1 MEETEYVIKT
11 IKFGI
16 LSPEHIKKMSVVTIT
31 VPDTYDEEWVP
42 IPFGLMDRRLGT
54 LEPLQR
60 CETCGER
67 MEQCP
72 GHFGRIELARPVIHI
87 GFIKYI
93 TMILQTTCSECGRIL
108 LDDNSIRRYKDY
120 YLRFKNKKLHYFATL
135 INNIVVKKASQ
146 ASKCPHCKATKL
158 KIKFERPFSIIEE
171 MNGESKILTPY
182 EVHDRLKKIPD
193 EDVELLGFDPVYARP
208 EWAVLFTLPVPP
220 ISIRPSITLETG
232 ERSEDDLTHKLGDI
246 VRTNEKLKQSIES
259 GSPQLII
266 DEHWNLL
273 QFHVATYFDNEIA
286 GLSQSVHRS
295 GRPLKTFAQRL
306 KGKEGRFRSNLSGKR
321 VDFSARTV
329 ISPDPFISINEVG
342 VPYDVA
348 MRLTVPEKVT
358 QWNIDRL
365 KEAVRKGPNEL
376 GGANYVIRPD
386 GRQIDL
392 RFVKDRN
399 VLADQLE
406 PGYIVERHLMD
417 GDLVIF
423 NRQPSLHRISIMSH
437 QVKCLPGKTL
447 RINPMVCPPYN
458 ADFDGDE
465 MNLFVPQDSEARS
478 EMETIMKVEKQMLT
492 PRYGGMIIG
501 ALHDYITSAYI
512 LTKKDTKLSRFI
524 ASYILGLA
532 GYREPIELSN
542 EIKGREIFSKLL
554 PNIDFEGKPLAVF
567 NEEDKKLVIKAG
579 RILSGV
585 IDHNAIGDQKAHT
598 LLHKIYLTFG
608 PEFTKD
614 FIDKLG
620 KLLIGYLDHYGFSIG
635 LDEEDLP
642 DEAYANINEA
652 IRKHLKK
659 VDEYIEMYRKGL
671 LEREPGATVE
681 ETLEQKIMDEL
692 NLARDEAGKIAEKYF
707 NQDNSILITA
717 KTGAR
722 GKMLNL
728 FHMAACIGQQSL
740 RGKRIT
746 RGYENRT
753 LPHFKKGDISPYAR
767 GFIKSNYKKGL
778 SPLEFFFHAISG
790 REGLVDTAVRT
801 SQSGYMQRRLIN
813 ALLDVYVEY
822 DGTVRD
828 AEGNIIQFLYGEDGI
843 DPTYSFGQEPV
854 DLDSIIKEELE
865 K

>member
-1 MEETEYVIKT
+1 MEETEYVIKE

-16 LSPEHIKKMSVVTIT
+16 LSPEHIKKLSVVTIT

-42 IPFGLMDRRLGT
+42 ISFGLMDRRLGT

-72 GHFGRIELARPVIHI
+72 GHFGKIDLARPVIHI
-87 GFIKYI
+87 GFIKFI
-93 TMILQTTCSECGRIL
+93 TLMLQATCSECGRIL
-108 LDDNSIRRYKDY
+108 LDQNWINKYRSY
-120 YLRFKNKKLHYFATL
+120 YEKFKAKKLHHFANL
-135 INNIVVKKASQ
+135 ISNMAIKRASQ
-146 ASKCPHCKATKL
+146 ATKCPHCKADKY

-171 MNGESKILTPY
+171 INGESKILTPY
-182 EVHDRLKKIPD
+182 EIHDRLKKIPN
-193 EDVELLGFDPVYARP
+193 EDVELMGFDPIYARP
-208 EWAVLFTLPVPP
+208 EWAILFNLPVPP

-342 VPYDVA
+342 VPYEIA
-348 MRLTVPEKVT
+348 MRLTIPEKVT
-358 QWNIDRL
+358 QWNIDLL

-399 VLADQLE
+399 VLADQLA
-406 PGYIVERHLMD
+406 PGYIVERHLKD

-423 NRQPSLHRISIMSH
+423 NRQPSLHRISIMAH
-437 QVKCLPGKTL
+437 QVKCLPGRTL

-478 EMETIMKVEKQMLT
+478 EMEVIMKVEKQMLT

-501 ALHDYITSAYI
+501 AL
-512 LTKKDTKLSRFI
+512 
-524 ASYILGLA
+524 
-532 GYREPIELSN
+532 
-542 EIKGREIFSKLL
+542 
-554 PNIDFEGKPLAVF
+554 
-567 NEEDKKLVIKAG
+567 
-579 RILSGV
+579 
-585 IDHNAIGDQKAHT
+585 
-598 LLHKIYLTFG
+598 
-608 PEFTKD
+608 
-614 FIDKLG
+614 
-620 KLLIGYLDHYGFSIG
+620 
-635 LDEEDLP
+635 
-642 DEAYANINEA
+642 
-652 IRKHLKK
+652 
-659 VDEYIEMYRKGL
+659 
-671 LEREPGATVE
+671 
-681 ETLEQKIMDEL
+681 
-692 NLARDEAGKIAEKYF
+692 
-707 NQDNSILITA
+707 
-717 KTGAR
+717 
-722 GKMLNL
+722 
-728 FHMAACIGQQSL
+728 
-740 RGKRIT
+740 
-746 RGYENRT
+746 
-753 LPHFKKGDISPYAR
+753 
-767 GFIKSNYKKGL
+767 
-778 SPLEFFFHAISG
+778 
-790 REGLVDTAVRT
+790 
-801 SQSGYMQRRLIN
+801 
-813 ALLDVYVEY
+813 
-822 DGTVRD
+822 
-828 AEGNIIQFLYGEDGI
+828 
-843 DPTYSFGQEPV
+843 
-854 DLDSIIKEELE
+854 
-865 K
+865 

>member
-1 MEETEYVIKT
+1 MEETEYVIKE

-16 LSPEHIKKMSVVTIT
+16 LSPEHIKKLSVVTIT

-42 IPFGLMDRRLGT
+42 ISFGLMDRRLGT

-67 MEQCP
+67 MEQCL
-72 GHFGRIELARPVIHI
+72 GHFGKIDLARPVIHI
-87 GFIKYI
+87 GFIKFI
-93 TMILQTTCSECGRIL
+93 TLMLQATCSECGRIL
-108 LDDNSIRRYKDY
+108 LDQNWINKYRSY
-120 YLRFKNKKLHYFATL
+120 YEKFKAKKLHHFANL
-135 INNIVVKKASQ
+135 ISNMAIKRASQ
-146 ASKCPHCKATKL
+146 ATKCPHCKADKY
-158 KIKFERPFSIIEE
+158 KIKFERPFSIVEE
-171 MNGESKILTPY
+171 INGESKILTPY
-182 EVHDRLKKIPD
+182 EIHDRLKKIPN
-193 EDVELLGFDPVYARP
+193 EDVELMGFDPIYARP
-208 EWAVLFTLPVPP
+208 EWAILFNLPVPP

-342 VPYDVA
+342 VPYEIA
-348 MRLTVPEKVT
+348 MRLTIPEKVT
-358 QWNIDRL
+358 QWNIDLL

-399 VLADQLE
+399 VLADQLA
-406 PGYIVERHLMD
+406 PGYIVERHLKD

-423 NRQPSLHRISIMSH
+423 NRQPSLHRISIMAH
-437 QVKCLPGKTL
+437 QVKCLPGRTL

-478 EMETIMKVEKQMLT
+478 EMEVIMKVEKQMLT

-501 ALHDYITSAYI
+501 ALHDYITAAFL
-512 LTKKDTKLSRFI
+512 LTKKDTRLSRFL
-524 ASYILGLA
+524 SSFILGYA
-532 GYREPIELSN
+532 DYNGPIEKSENIL
-542 EIKGREIFSKLL
+542 GREIFSKIL
-554 PNIDFEGKPLAVF
+554 PKINYEGKPLAVF
-567 NEEDKKLVIKAG
+567 EEEDKKLVIKDG
-579 RILSGV
+579 KLISGV
-585 IDHNAIGDQKAHT
+585 IDHNAIGDQKSHT
-598 LLHKIYLTFG
+598 LLHKIYLTLG
-608 PEFTKD
+608 PEFTRE
-614 FIDKLG
+614 FIDRLG
-620 KLLIGYLDHYGFSIG
+620 KLLIAYLDHYGFTIG

-642 DEAYANINEA
+642 EEVYEEIDQIIKN
-652 IRKHLKK
+652 HLKK
-659 VDEYIEMYRKGL
+659 VDEYIEMYNKGL

-692 NLARDEAGKIAEKYF
+692 NIARDEAGKIAEKYF
-707 NQDNSILITA
+707 SQNNSILITS

-728 FHMAACIGQQSL
+728 FHMAVCIGQQSL
-740 RGKRIT
+740 RGKRIN
-746 RGYENRT
+746 RGYEART
-753 LPHFKKGDISPYAR
+753 LAHFKKGDISPFAR

-778 SPLEFFFHAISG
+778 SPIEFFFHAVSG

-813 ALLDVYVEY
+813 ALLDIHVEY

-828 AEGNIIQFLYGEDGI
+828 SEGNIIQFLYGEDGI
-843 DPTYSFGQEPV
+843 DPTYSYGQEPI

>member
-1 MEETEYVIKT
+1 MEETEYVIKE

-16 LSPEHIKKMSVVTIT
+16 LSPEHIKKLSVVTIT

-42 IPFGLMDRRLGT
+42 ISFGLMDRRLGT

-72 GHFGRIELARPVIHI
+72 GHFGKIDLARPVIHI
-87 GFIKYI
+87 GFIKFI
-93 TMILQTTCSECGRIL
+93 TLMLQATCSECGRIL
-108 LDDNSIRRYKDY
+108 LDQNWINKYRSY
-120 YLRFKNKKLHYFATL
+120 YEKFKAKKLHHFANL
-135 INNIVVKKASQ
+135 ISNMAIKRASQ
-146 ASKCPHCKATKL
+146 ATKCPHCKADKY

-171 MNGESKILTPY
+171 INGESKILTPY
-182 EVHDRLKKIPD
+182 EIHDRLKKIPN
-193 EDVELLGFDPVYARP
+193 EDVELMGFDPIYARP
-208 EWAVLFTLPVPP
+208 EWAILFNLPVPP

-342 VPYDVA
+342 VPYEIA
-348 MRLTVPEKVT
+348 MRLTIPEKVT
-358 QWNIDRL
+358 QWNIDLL

-399 VLADQLE
+399 VLADQLA
-406 PGYIVERHLMD
+406 PGYIVERHLKD

-423 NRQPSLHRISIMSH
+423 NRQPSLHRISIMAH
-437 QVKCLPGKTL
+437 QVKCLPGRTL

-478 EMETIMKVEKQMLT
+478 EMEVIMKVEKQMLT

-501 ALHDYITSAYI
+501 ALHDYITAAFL
-512 LTKKDTKLSRFI
+512 LTKKDTRLSRFI
-524 ASYILGLA
+524 SSFILGYA
-532 GYREPIELSN
+532 DYNGPIEKSENIL
-542 EIKGREIFSKLL
+542 GREIFSKIL
-554 PNIDFEGKPLAVF
+554 PKINYEGKPLAVF
-567 NEEDKKLVIKAG
+567 EEEDKKLVIKDG
-579 RILSGV
+579 KLISGV
-585 IDHNAIGDQKAHT
+585 IDHNAIGDQKSHT
-598 LLHKIYLTFG
+598 LLHRIYLTLG
-608 PEFTKD
+608 PEFTRE
-614 FIDKLG
+614 FIDRLG
-620 KLLIGYLDHYGFSIG
+620 KLLIAYLDHYGFTIG

-642 DEAYANINEA
+642 EEVYEEIDQIIKN
-652 IRKHLKK
+652 HLKK
-659 VDEYIEMYRKGL
+659 VDEYIEMYNKGL

-692 NLARDEAGKIAEKYF
+692 NIARDEAGKIAEKYF
-707 NQDNSILITA
+707 SQNNSILITS

-728 FHMAACIGQQSL
+728 FHMAVCIGQQSL
-740 RGKRIT
+740 RGKRIN
-746 RGYENRT
+746 RGYEART
-753 LPHFKKGDISPYAR
+753 LAHFKKGDISPFAR

-778 SPLEFFFHAISG
+778 SPIEFFFHAVSG

-813 ALLDVYVEY
+813 ALLDIHVEY

-828 AEGNIIQFLYGEDGI
+828 SEGNIIQFLYGEDGI
-843 DPTYSFGQEPV
+843 DPTYSYGQEPI

>member
-1 MEETEYVIKT
+1 MEETEYVIKE

-16 LSPEHIKKMSVVTIT
+16 LSPEHIKKLSVVTIT

-42 IPFGLMDRRLGT
+42 ISFGLMDRRLGT

-72 GHFGRIELARPVIHI
+72 GHFGKIDLARPVIHI
-87 GFIKYI
+87 GFIKFI
-93 TMILQTTCSECGRIL
+93 TLMLQATCSECGRIL
-108 LDDNSIRRYKDY
+108 LDQNWINKYRSY
-120 YLRFKNKKLHYFATL
+120 YEKFKAKKLHHFANL
-135 INNIVVKKASQ
+135 ISNMAIKRASQ
-146 ASKCPHCKATKL
+146 ATKCPHCKADKY
-158 KIKFERPFSIIEE
+158 KIKFERPFSIVEE
-171 MNGESKILTPY
+171 INGESKILTPY
-182 EVHDRLKKIPD
+182 EIHDRLKKIPN
-193 EDVELLGFDPVYARP
+193 EDVELMGFDPIYARP
-208 EWAVLFTLPVPP
+208 EWAILFNLPVPP

-342 VPYDVA
+342 VPYEIA
-348 MRLTVPEKVT
+348 MRLTIPEKVT
-358 QWNIDRL
+358 QWNIDLL

-399 VLADQLE
+399 VLADQLA
-406 PGYIVERHLMD
+406 PGYIVERHLKD

-423 NRQPSLHRISIMSH
+423 NRQPSLHRISIMAH
-437 QVKCLPGKTL
+437 QVKCLPGRTL

-478 EMETIMKVEKQMLT
+478 EMEVIMKVEKQMLT

-501 ALHDYITSAYI
+501 ALHDYITAAFL
-512 LTKKDTKLSRFI
+512 LTKKDTRLSRFL
-524 ASYILGLA
+524 SSFILGYA
-532 GYREPIELSN
+532 DYNGPIEKSENIL
-542 EIKGREIFSKLL
+542 GREIFSKIL
-554 PNIDFEGKPLAVF
+554 PKINYEGKPLAVF
-567 NEEDKKLVIKAG
+567 EEEDKKLVIKDG
-579 RILSGV
+579 KLISGV
-585 IDHNAIGDQKAHT
+585 IDHNAIGDQKSHT
-598 LLHKIYLTFG
+598 LLHKIYLTLG
-608 PEFTKD
+608 PEFTRE
-614 FIDKLG
+614 FIDRLG
-620 KLLIGYLDHYGFSIG
+620 KLLIAYLDHYGFTIG

-642 DEAYANINEA
+642 EEVYEEIDQIIKN
-652 IRKHLKK
+652 HLKK
-659 VDEYIEMYRKGL
+659 VDEYIEMYNKGL

-692 NLARDEAGKIAEKYF
+692 NIARDEAGKIAEKYF
-707 NQDNSILITA
+707 SQNNSILITS

-728 FHMAACIGQQSL
+728 FHMAVCIGQQSL
-740 RGKRIT
+740 RGKRIN
-746 RGYENRT
+746 RGYEART
-753 LPHFKKGDISPYAR
+753 LAHFKKGDISPFAR

-778 SPLEFFFHAISG
+778 SPIEFFFHAVSG

-813 ALLDVYVEY
+813 ALLDIHVEY

-828 AEGNIIQFLYGEDGI
+828 SEGNIIQFLYGEDGI
-843 DPTYSFGQEPV
+843 DPTYSYGQEPI

>member
-1 MEETEYVIKT
+1 MEETEYVIKE

-16 LSPEHIKKMSVVTIT
+16 LSPEHIKKLSVVTIT

-42 IPFGLMDRRLGT
+42 ISFGLMDRRLGT

-72 GHFGRIELARPVIHI
+72 GHFGKIDLARPVIHI
-87 GFIKYI
+87 GFIKFI
-93 TMILQTTCSECGRIL
+93 TLMLQATCSECGRIL
-108 LDDNSIRRYKDY
+108 LDQNWINKYRSY
-120 YLRFKNKKLHYFATL
+120 YEKFKAKKLHHFANL
-135 INNIVVKKASQ
+135 ISNMAIKRASQ
-146 ASKCPHCKATKL
+146 ATKCPHCKADKY

-171 MNGESKILTPY
+171 INGESKILTPY
-182 EVHDRLKKIPD
+182 EIHDRLKKIPN
-193 EDVELLGFDPVYARP
+193 EDVELMGFDPIYARP
-208 EWAVLFTLPVPP
+208 EWAILFNLPVPP

-342 VPYDVA
+342 VPYEIA
-348 MRLTVPEKVT
+348 MRLTIPEKVT
-358 QWNIDRL
+358 QWNIDLL

-399 VLADQLE
+399 VLADQLA
-406 PGYIVERHLMD
+406 PGYIVERHLKD

-423 NRQPSLHRISIMSH
+423 NRQPSLHRISIMAH
-437 QVKCLPGKTL
+437 QVKCLPGRTL

-458 ADFDGDE
+458 ADFDVDE

-478 EMETIMKVEKQMLT
+478 EMEVIMKVEKQMLT

-501 ALHDYITSAYI
+501 ALHDYITAAFL
-512 LTKKDTKLSRFI
+512 LTKKDTRLSRFI
-524 ASYILGLA
+524 SSFILGYA
-532 GYREPIELSN
+532 DYNGPIEKSENIL
-542 EIKGREIFSKLL
+542 GREIFSKIL
-554 PNIDFEGKPLAVF
+554 PKINYEGKPLAVF
-567 NEEDKKLVIKAG
+567 EEEDKKLVIKDG
-579 RILSGV
+579 KLISGV
-585 IDHNAIGDQKAHT
+585 IDHNAIGDQKSHT
-598 LLHKIYLTFG
+598 LLHRIYLTLG
-608 PEFTKD
+608 PEFTRE
-614 FIDKLG
+614 FIDRLG
-620 KLLIGYLDHYGFSIG
+620 KLLIAYLDHYGFTIG

-642 DEAYANINEA
+642 EEVYEEIDQIIKN
-652 IRKHLKK
+652 HLKK
-659 VDEYIEMYRKGL
+659 VDEYIEMYNKGL

-692 NLARDEAGKIAEKYF
+692 NIARDEAGKIAEKYF
-707 NQDNSILITA
+707 SQNNSILITS

-728 FHMAACIGQQSL
+728 FHMAVCIGQQSL
-740 RGKRIT
+740 RGKRIN
-746 RGYENRT
+746 RGYEART
-753 LPHFKKGDISPYAR
+753 LAHFKKGDISPFAR

-778 SPLEFFFHAISG
+778 SPIEFFFHAVSG

-813 ALLDVYVEY
+813 ALLDIHVEY

-828 AEGNIIQFLYGEDGI
+828 SEGNIIQFLYGEDGI
-843 DPTYSFGQEPV
+843 DPTYSYGQEPI

>member
-1 MEETEYVIKT
+1 MEETEYVIKG

-16 LSPEHIKKMSVVTIT
+16 LSPEHIKRLSVVTIT

-42 IPFGLMDRRLGT
+42 ISFGLMDRRLGT

-72 GHFGRIELARPVIHI
+72 GHFGRIDLARPVIHI

-93 TMILQTTCSECGRIL
+93 YSILQATCSECGRIL
-108 LDDNSIRRYKDY
+108 LDENSIKKYRHY
-120 YLRFKNKKLHYFATL
+120 YERFKTRKLNYFANL
-135 INNIVVKKASQ
+135 ISNLVLKKTTQ
-146 ASKCPHCKATKL
+146 ASKCPYCGADKF

-171 MNGESKILTPY
+171 KNGESKILTPY
-182 EVHDRLKKIPD
+182 EIYDRLKKVPD
-193 EDVELLGFDPVYARP
+193 SDVELLGFDPVNARP
-208 EWAVLFTLPVPP
+208 EWAILFNLPVPP

-329 ISPDPFISINEVG
+329 ISPDPMISINEVG
-342 VPYDVA
+342 VPYEIA
-348 MRLTVPEKVT
+348 MRLTIPEKVT
-358 QWNIDRL
+358 QWNIDLL
-365 KEAVRKGPNEL
+365 KEAIRKGPNEL

-399 VLADQLE
+399 ALADQLA
-406 PGYIVERHLMD
+406 PGYVVERHLMD

-423 NRQPSLHRISIMSH
+423 NRQPSLHRISIMAH

-478 EMETIMKVEKQMLT
+478 EMEVIMKVEKQMLT

-501 ALHDYITSAYI
+501 ALHDYVTSAFL
-512 LTKKDTKLSRFI
+512 LTRKTTKISRFL
-524 ASYILGLA
+524 ASYILGYA
-532 GYREPIELSN
+532 DYKGPIEKTDMI
-542 EIKGREIFSKLL
+542 EGRKIFSKLL
-554 PNIDFEGKPLAVF
+554 PKINFEGKPLAVF
-567 NEEDKKLVIKAG
+567 HEEDKKLVIKDG
-579 RILSGV
+579 NLISGV

-598 LLHKIYLTFG
+598 LLHKIYLNYG
-608 PEFTKD
+608 PEFTRK
-614 FIDKLG
+614 FIDCLG
-620 KLLIGYLDHYGFSIG
+620 KLLIAYLDHYGFTIG

-642 DEAYANINEA
+642 EEVYNE
-652 IRKHLKK
+652 IDQIIKKHLKK
-659 VDEYIEMYRKGL
+659 VDEYIEMYNKGL

-681 ETLEQKIMDEL
+681 ETLEQRIMDEL
-692 NLARDEAGKIAEKYF
+692 NLARDEAGKVAEKYF
-707 NQDNSILITA
+707 NQNNSILITA

-728 FHMAACIGQQSL
+728 FHMAVCIGQQSL
-740 RGKRIT
+740 RGKRIN

-753 LPHFKKGDISPYAR
+753 TAHFKKGDISPFAR

-778 SPLEFFFHAISG
+778 SPIEFFFHAISG

-813 ALLDVYVEY
+813 ALLDIHVEY

-828 AEGNIIQFLYGEDGI
+828 AENNIIQFIYGEDGI
-843 DPTYSFGQEPV
+843 DPTYSFGQEPI